1 MFKRSLRQS
10 CLLACFAIVAGFFA
24 APSSLSA
31 ARPARHRDCLHVDL
45 RNTGQTVALPVGE
58 QLVVTLPLQRYDDN
72 YWYVARNSGGALK
85 LITGPDTRRPRDW
98 TPWKQ
103 SLQVFYFERESP
115 GTTHLVLEQSYWSKP
130 MILKV
135 VDP

>member
-1 MFKRSLRQS
+1 MVKRSLRQS
-10 CLLACFAIVAGFFA
+10 CLLACLAIVAGFFA
-24 APSSLSA
+24 APASLSA
-31 ARPARHRDCLHVDL
+31 ARPPRHRDCLQVDL

-58 QLVVTLPLQRYDDN
+58 QLVVTLPLQRYGDN
-72 YWYVARNSGGALK
+72 YWYVARNSGAALK
-85 LITGPDTRRPRDW
+85 LIAGPDTRRPRDW

-115 GTTHLVLEQSYWSKP
+115 GTTHLVLEQSYWSLP
-130 MILKV
+130 MVLKV